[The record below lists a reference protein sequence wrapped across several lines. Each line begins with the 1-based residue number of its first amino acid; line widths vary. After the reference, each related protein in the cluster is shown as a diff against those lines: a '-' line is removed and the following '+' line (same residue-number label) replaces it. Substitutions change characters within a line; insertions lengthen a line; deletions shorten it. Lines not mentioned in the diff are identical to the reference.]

1 MSVLL
6 KKGAKMA
13 DHYQSEQEIHAVV
26 AGFEQCTTAKDGF
39 PHLSHLTVA
48 AYYLS
53 QSTPE
58 EAFQKMRYGLLR
70 FLDHHGVGL
79 TKYKDELTWAWIE
92 QVQSV
97 VKQIDSGASL
107 VAVTNTVL
115 DRLGTIRITLEDQ
128 GDGSDL
134 AIR

>member
-1 MSVLL
+1 
-6 KKGAKMA
+6 MA

-39 PHLSHLTVA
+39 THLSHLTVA

-53 QSTPE
+53 TSTPE

-70 FLDHHGVGL
+70 FLDHHCVGL
-79 TKYKDELTWAWIE
+79 TKYKDELTRAWIE

-97 VKQIDSGASL
+97 VEQVDSAASL
-107 VAVTNTVL
+107 VAITNTVL
-115 DRLGTIRITLEDQ
+115 DRLATIRITLEDQ
-128 GDGSDL
+128 GDGSNL
-134 AIR
+134 PIR